1 MDLAE
6 IQLPVFLPGN
16 NRNWDQIDG
25 TARITS
31 EGEVVVQL
39 KPEDAVRLV
48 EMGERGIL
56 VQLAFDY
63 RMPASLLER
72 INTQHQKKD

>member
-16 NRNWDQIDG
+16 NRNWEKIDG
-25 TARITS
+25 KARITA
-31 EGEVVVQL
+31 EGEVVVKLQL
-39 KPEDAVRLV
+39 EDAARLV
-48 EMGERGIL
+48 EMAKKGIL

-63 RMPASLLER
+63 KMPAKTVEL
-72 INTQHQKKD
+72 INTQYRIEG